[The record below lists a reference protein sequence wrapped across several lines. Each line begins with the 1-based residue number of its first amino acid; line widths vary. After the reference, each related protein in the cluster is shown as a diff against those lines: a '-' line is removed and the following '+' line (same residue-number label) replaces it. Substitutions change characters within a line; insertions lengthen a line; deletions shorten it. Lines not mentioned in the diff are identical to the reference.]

1 MWTRDMKI
9 GVVYPTGDP
18 EVTSGLRYGKQS
30 GSIIKLD
37 TIILNNHTDKPKQM
51 KDLADGDQKVLST
64 GPTNNLKIRDETI
77 ALHEQFNYEIKTAEG
92 KWVPLFSAP
101 STSTQASDSPASKPR
116 QFSSPQKPI
125 SKSVPPAANQPT
137 TAVSA
142 TVDST
147 HQVPPQQKEEI
158 KIERVESSL
167 AGLQDQLSNF
177 KDDVIEWIKQD
188 RAILQQ
194 LQPLDE
200 QLNKLSAQ
208 FENLRQISANEISEL
223 KKEIESINDSQEE
236 FDEISD
242 EARGQLLY
250 IVEISS
256 KSEKHRNSIANQLQE
271 VDNLISQGRVNL
283 KELQQNKLD
292 SDRLSQEMSTQST
305 ESTASAKNI
314 INIGKAI
321 EGRKHIIEEL
331 DQVDSQLRAQENI
344 RDDQDRQRLERNC
357 LEATERLLQNRVTDL
372 VGNAFTERLGSC
384 RSILDQL
391 NQFTEKLNTAKI
403 TPPVLISNI
412 EKSLHQTI
420 QSCELTE
427 RKFRLPSIPAP
438 EEFHHDFA
446 RSLVPLLL
454 SEEPPEDFPTYE
466 TLTKQRYWDSLLDY
480 KDLLY
485 EPNFKEYV
493 DRVDQ
498 ETKESVSRVVVQ
510 LAEGFSEY
518 RDQTPQDKKIAKAFT
533 THFLP
538 AILAVVDLEIIPLE
552 VGVTMADSQIHEIQG
567 TTQGKYQSGV
577 IAEVVMPG
585 LRQISDQT
593 IVRKPIVFRGIP
605 LFSEL

>member
-1 MWTRDMKI
+1 MVNLSLAQNDMWTRDMKI

-18 EVTSGLRYGKQS
+18 EVTFELIQMKVPHPKQN
-30 GSIIKLD
+30 
-37 TIILNNHTDKPKQM
+37 TINYWIALTNCSKSPKQM
-51 KDLADGDQKVLST
+51 KDLADGKEEVLST
-64 GPTNNLKIRDETI
+64 GRNTPKKLDTAI
-77 ALHEQFNYEIKTAEG
+77 ALHEQLNYEIKTAEG
-92 KWVPLFSAP
+92 KWVPLFFVA
-101 STSTQASDSPASKPR
+101 STSTQVTNSPASKPR
-116 QFSSPQKPI
+116 QFSSPQKPTGEWDQR
-125 SKSVPPAANQPT
+125 ATNQPT
-137 TAVSA
+137 TVVSGM
-142 TVDST
+142 
-147 HQVPPQQKEEI
+147 QQKKVI
-158 KIERVESSL
+158 KRQIESFESSL
-167 AGLQDQLSNF
+167 EAFKVQLSDF
-177 KDDVIEWIKQD
+177 EGKIELTQLHIKT
-188 RAILQQ
+188 ICESLSSK
-194 LQPLDE
+194 LDE
-200 QLNKLSAQ
+200 LEVQ
-208 FENLRQISANEISEL
+208 FEDSRQISTDEISEL

-236 FDEISD
+236 FDGISD
-242 EARGQLLY
+242 EAKKQLSH
-250 IVEISS
+250 IAVIAS
-256 KSEKHRNSIANQLQE
+256 KSEAYQNSIANQLQE
-271 VDNLISQGRVNL
+271 I
-283 KELQQNKLD
+283 NKLFD
-292 SDRLSQEMSTQST
+292 QGEIEVETLKKNRQKISKLET
-305 ESTASAKNI
+305 ESKESAKNI
-314 INIGKAI
+314 VQIAKLVQDRQHVI
-321 EGRKHIIEEL
+321 EQL
-331 DQVDSQLRAQENI
+331 DQIDSQLRAQENI